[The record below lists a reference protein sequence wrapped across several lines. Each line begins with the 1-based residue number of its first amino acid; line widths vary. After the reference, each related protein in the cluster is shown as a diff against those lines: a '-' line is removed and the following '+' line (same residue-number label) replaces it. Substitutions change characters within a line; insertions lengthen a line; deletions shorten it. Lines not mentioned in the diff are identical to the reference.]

1 LKFDEF
7 DPPLIIDIDKKNK
20 QTKTYDNFGQ
30 NMAHEIVVGKYLK
43 VFENGDF

>member
-30 NMAHEIVVGKYLK
+30 NMNQ